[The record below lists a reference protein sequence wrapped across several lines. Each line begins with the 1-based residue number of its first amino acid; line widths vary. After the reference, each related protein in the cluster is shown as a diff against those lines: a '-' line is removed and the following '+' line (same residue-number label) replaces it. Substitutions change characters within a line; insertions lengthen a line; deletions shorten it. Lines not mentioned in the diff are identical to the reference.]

1 MFDPAKHTTTD
12 FAVALL
18 IHYNF
23 DLGGYTASE
32 LIDRWLQ
39 DYPANWVCQ
48 GVIEALYQ
56 GRYKAISVEQILAFW
71 KRRGQALYHY
81 NHEFERLVCGKFPQ
95 TLTGHAS
102 TQGNASPPVPAAAG
116 FSNEDDDPVVV
127 TVESGTGKKTPVQ
140 LVDPTTNV
148 LPVTNQIGEEP
159 TQQKSRQ
166 ASENNQIERSP
177 RNKNH
182 SWIKQF
188 TPADDGS
195 DFYTKLKTIAQHNE
209 RSQESGVRSEHSGS

>member
-12 FAVALL
+12 FAGALL
-18 IHYNF
+18 IHYSF

-127 TVESGTGKKTPVQ
+127 TVESSTG
-140 LVDPTTNV
+140 
-148 LPVTNQIGEEP
+148 GEEP
-159 TQQKSRQ
+159 TQKKSRQ

-177 RNKNH
+177 KNKNH
-182 SWIKQF
+182 SRIKQF
-188 TPADDGS
+188 TPDDDGS

-209 RSQESGVRSEHSGS
+209 RSQESGVRSDHPGS

>member
-18 IHYNF
+18 IHYSF

-102 TQGNASPPVPAAAG
+102 SQGNASPPVPAAAG

-127 TVESGTGKKTPVQ
+127 TVESSTG
-140 LVDPTTNV
+140 
-148 LPVTNQIGEEP
+148 GEEP
-159 TQQKSRQ
+159 TQKKSRQ

-182 SWIKQF
+182 SRIKQF

-209 RSQESGVRSEHSGS
+209 RSQESGVRRDHSGS